1 MEGFWTVQFAGV
13 QGWDSGVVTLV
24 NGQVL
29 GGDSGFM
36 YIGTY
41 AQQGSMLIAKI
52 HVKQYVPGVR
62 NVMGQSEFDL
72 ELTGTL
78 HGAVLNFTATIPMTT
93 MKLTGTLTKRLD
105 LATKASSQAA
115 R

>member
-1 MEGFWTVQFAGV
+1 MEGFWTVQFVGI
-13 QGWDSGVVTLV
+13 QGWDAGVVTLV

-29 GGDSGFM
+29 GGDSGFT

-41 AQQGSMLIAKI
+41 TQEGNMMTAKI
-52 HVKQYVPGVR
+52 HVKRYVPGVR

-78 HGAVLNFTATIPMTT
+78 DGGVLNFTATIPMTK
-93 MKLTGTLTKRLD
+93 MKLNGTLTKRLA